1 MKKILFTVLVMSA
14 ALVSAQETIEE
25 SVEVVDTLDSKVKR
39 ISLGVKIGVPN
50 IAGLS
55 LEGVTPLLDNR
66 IAPYFDYSSFNI
78 NPDDVEVGLSYSE
91 FGVNVYFGKQGK
103 GAYAGI
109 GFGALNTDL
118 TFTNVTLSDDNGNSG
133 NGIVSVKEKLNTT
146 NVKLGIKTGG
156 RIYFRLEVGYGF
168 GTIPNDIEL
177 SGTFRYPDPN
187 GNGQITGQ
195 GTETEEFPTIP
206 GVGTNGILI
215 GNFGFGISF

>member
-1 MKKILFTVLVMSA
+1 MRYLLLFMFTLSSSLVA
-14 ALVSAQETIEE
+14 AQAIEDN
-25 SVEVVDTLDSKVKR
+25 VEVIDSLDSKVKR

-66 IAPYFDYSSFNI
+66 IAPYFDYSSFDI
-78 NPDDVEVGLSYSE
+78 NPDEVEVGLSYSE
-91 FGVNVYFGKQGK
+91 FGVNIYLGNKGK

-109 GFGALNTDL
+109 GFGSLNTDL

-133 NGIVSVKEKLNTT
+133 SGTVSVNEKLSTT
-146 NVKLGIKTGG
+146 NLKLGIKTGG

-168 GTIPNDIEL
+168 GTIPSDIEL
-177 SGTFRYPDPN
+177 RGTFSYPDPN

-195 GTETEEFPTIP
+195 GTDTEEFPTIP